1 MPHRLRAGNAGSAVD
16 WVIGL
21 SHIQTFFEPEPGAA
35 TSGHFEPG
43 EQLDFAVEATVS
55 AYEAELS
62 PDPYISWLRF
72 EDETYGTSDVEVHL
86 LYVGAK
92 SFSAGCVP
100 SGPFGSC
107 QNEFLGQGPSGAVG
121 GELITYLLRSR
132 WDVDQTIDV
141 NVPSWSVVSGGGD
154 QGTTISFTL
163 GPGGEELV
171 TVEATGLG
179 VGTQEGQITFSSS
192 ISHGNMHIVQFL
204 IRGDLGRLVAAQTPS
219 QEFTPGSMFEVDLP
233 LKIQELPLL
242 DVDFC
247 LEAHVTDGT
256 PGELVSPPNFRLRS
270 PANVEVDLGST
281 WGQTCWSDELF
292 VPPPRARVLQAADLL
307 TFEGGPLGG
316 TWTLIVDAP
325 TTPEWEEA
333 VLDLAEFR
341 FGVESP

>member
-1 MPHRLRAGNAGSAVD
+1 LWGN
-16 WVIGL
+16 
-21 SHIQTFFEPEPGAA
+21 
-35 TSGHFEPG
+35 FEPG
-43 EQLDFAVEATVS
+43 EQLDFSVQATIS
-55 AYEAELS
+55 AYEAEVS
-62 PDPYISWLRF
+62 PDPYISWIRF
-72 EDETYGTSDVEVHL
+72 DDETYETSDVEVHL

-92 SFSAGCVP
+92 SFSVECVP
-100 SGPFGSC
+100 PGPFGNC
-107 QNEFLGQGPSGAVG
+107 QNDFLGQGPSGAVG

-204 IRGDLGRLVAAQTPS
+204 IRGDLGRLVVAQTPN

-247 LEAHVTDGT
+247 LDAQVTDGT